1 MRFLGKAIVV
11 TASIV
16 IIAEF
21 VVLPM
26 LAGVLVAVN
35 DELAVRRQSASI

>member
-1 MRFLGKAIVV
+1 MRFIAKAIVV

-26 LAGVLVAVN
+26 LAGVVLSVQE
-35 DELAVRRQSASI
+35 ELSRREALNI